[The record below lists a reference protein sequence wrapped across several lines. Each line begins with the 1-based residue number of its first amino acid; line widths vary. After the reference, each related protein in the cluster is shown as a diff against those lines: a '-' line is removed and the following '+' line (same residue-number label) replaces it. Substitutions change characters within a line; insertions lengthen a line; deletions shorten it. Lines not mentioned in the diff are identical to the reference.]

1 MSRIP
6 VVVTGI
12 GATTPLGGDAA
23 STWEALLAGR
33 SGVGKITADW
43 AEQLPVKIAAY
54 AKVEPTDVLDRVEAR
69 RLDRSAQFALIAALE
84 AWADAGFGLA
94 EENPVDRDRLGVSF
108 GSGIGGMQ
116 TLLGNWDVLKDKGPR
131 RVSPFAIPMLMA
143 NAPSANVSLKLGARA
158 GVHTTVSAC
167 ASSNESISVGL
178 DMIQLGRADVVLVG
192 GTEGVIHPLPIAAF
206 GQMQAMSR
214 RNDEPERA
222 SRPWDVD
229 RDGFVLGEG
238 AAVLVIERLDHAQAR
253 GAKIYGELASAGIT
267 ADSFDIVQ
275 PNPTGETQ
283 AAAMTKALREADL
296 DPADVVHVNA
306 HATSTPAG
314 DLTELSSIRMALGE
328 HTEAIVTGT
337 KSMTGHLLGGA
348 GALESIATL
357 LALHTR
363 KVPPTIN
370 LDNPEPD
377 LRADI
382 ATKVRDLPEGDLVGV
397 NNSFGFGGHNV
408 AVAFSNRYATSFDLT
423 PSSSALVSGA

>member
-1 MSRIP
+1 MTTIP

-12 GATTPLGGDAA
+12 GATTPLGGNAPG
-23 STWEALLAGR
+23 TWEALLAGK
-33 SGVGKITADW
+33 SGVGRITADW
-43 AEQLPVKIAAY
+43 AEELPVKIAAHV
-54 AKVEPTDVLDRVEAR
+54 AVEPTDVLDRVEAR
-69 RLDRSAQFALIAALE
+69 RLDRSAQLALVAALE
-84 AWADAGFGLA
+84 AWRDAGYGLG
-94 EENPVDRDRLGVSF
+94 EDNPVDRERLGVAM

-116 TLLGNWDVLKDKGPR
+116 TLLGNWDVLKEKGPR

-143 NAPSANVSLKLGARA
+143 NAPSANISLKIGARA

-167 ASSNESISVGL
+167 ASSNESISLGL
-178 DMIQLGRADVVLVG
+178 DMIRLNRADVVVVG
-192 GTEGVIHPLPIAAF
+192 GTEGVIHPLPVAAF

-238 AAVLVIERLDHAQAR
+238 AAMLVLETLEHAQGR
-253 GAKIYGELASAGIT
+253 GARIYGELAGAGIT
-267 ADSFDIVQ
+267 ADAHDMVQ

-283 AAAMTKALREADL
+283 ARAMVRALREADL
-296 DPADVVHVNA
+296 QPGDIVHVNA
-306 HATSTPAG
+306 HATSTPQG
-314 DLTELSSIRMALGE
+314 DLTELSSIRQALGD

-348 GALESIATL
+348 GALESMATL
-357 LALHTR
+357 LALHHR

-370 LDNPEPD
+370 LDNPEAD
-377 LRADI
+377 LGADI
-382 ATKVRDLPEGDLVGV
+382 ATKVRDLPAGDLAAI

-408 AVAFSNRYATSFDLT
+408 AVAFTNAYAT
-423 PSSSALVSGA
+423 GA